1 MRAWVVVAVLLFSPF
16 IGAEEVAP
24 AVQQQ
29 SVQNPAID
37 AEGFLASAAEAMAL
51 RESRRIGERSFL
63 RMMREPG
70 TVVLDARSSEKFAE
84 LHIDGAINLNF
95 SDITVEALAR
105 LLPDRDARIL
115 IYCNNNFR
123 NDESAFPTKLPSASL
138 NLSTFSALYDYGY
151 RNVYELGPNI
161 DVNAT
166 RLPLVATTS
175 ATAAGLEQL

>member
-1 MRAWVVVAVLLFSPF
+1 MRAWVVVAVLLMSPVVVA
-16 IGAEEVAP
+16 AEAAP
-24 AVQQQ
+24 ALQQQ
-29 SVQNPAID
+29 SVQNPVID
-37 AEGFLASAAEAMAL
+37 AEGFLASAAEALAH
-51 RESRRIGERSFL
+51 RESRRIGERAFL

-95 SDITVEALAR
+95 SDITVDSLAR

-138 NLSTFSALYDYGY
+138 NLSTFSTLYDYGY

-161 DVNAT
+161 DANKTA
-166 RLPLVATTS
+166 LPLVS
-175 ATAAGLEQL
+175 ATLTTDAHDRP